1 MKIQQIGMIKTSL
14 KKILTTIDNNKFN
27 HKYKIG
33 KLKFNDINNLISNI
47 KNNTIS
53 ERDAKEKLN
62 ALDVI
67 RKVETKSK
75 RLISSQTVLLN
86 LFDDLLNTVFNNDD
100 DDDDD
105 DDDDNESVNHNES
118 VNESENKNKNVN
130 DYESHKIRQINK
142 WFKTIGKT
150 KSFEELIEILKTI
163 NFLDE
168 Y

>member
-1 MKIQQIGMIKTSL
+1 MI
-14 KKILTTIDNNKFN
+14 N
-27 HKYKIG
+27 
-33 KLKFNDINNLISNI
+33 NI

-53 ERDAKEKLN
+53 ETDAKEKLN

-67 RKVETKSK
+67 RNIETKSK
-75 RLISSQTVLLN
+75 RVISSQKVLLN
-86 LFDDLLNTVFNNDD
+86 LFDDLLKTIFDNNNNNNNNNNDD
-100 DDDDD
+100 N
-105 DDDDNESVNHNES
+105 DNDS

>member
-1 MKIQQIGMIKTSL
+1 MKIQQIGTIKTSL
-14 KKILTTIDNNKFN
+14 KKILTTIDYNKFN
-27 HKYKIG
+27 HKNKIG
-33 KLKFNDINNLISNI
+33 KLKFNDINNLINNI

-53 ERDAKEKLN
+53 ETDAKEKLN

-67 RKVETKSK
+67 RNIETKSE
-75 RLISSQTVLLN
+75 RVISSQKVLLN
-86 LFDDLLNTVFNNDD
+86 LFDDLLKTIFDNNNNNNNNDD
-100 DDDDD
+100 N
-105 DDDDNESVNHNES
+105 DNDS

-130 DYESHKIRQINK
+130 DYKSHKIRQINK

-168 Y
+168 H

>member
-1 MKIQQIGMIKTSL
+1 MI
-14 KKILTTIDNNKFN
+14 N
-27 HKYKIG
+27 
-33 KLKFNDINNLISNI
+33 NI

-53 ERDAKEKLN
+53 ETDAKEKLN

-67 RKVETKSK
+67 RNIETKSE
-75 RLISSQTVLLN
+75 RVISSQKVLLN
-86 LFDDLLNTVFNNDD
+86 LFDDLLKTIFDNNNNNNNNNNNDD
-100 DDDDD
+100 N
-105 DDDDNESVNHNES
+105 DNDI

-168 Y
+168 H

>member
-14 KKILTTIDNNKFN
+14 KKILTTIDYNKFN
-27 HKYKIG
+27 HKNKID
-33 KLKFNDINNLISNI
+33 KLKFNEINNLINNI

-53 ERDAKEKLN
+53 ETDAKEKLN

-67 RKVETKSK
+67 RNIETKSE
-75 RLISSQTVLLN
+75 RVISSQKVLLN
-86 LFDDLLNTVFNNDD
+86 LFDDLLKTIFDNNNNNNNDD
-100 DDDDD
+100 N
-105 DDDDNESVNHNES
+105 DNDS

-168 Y
+168 H